1 MKVRSVLVGFLAL
14 AAMVIGGAV
23 PASAN
28 IAWCTS
34 DPPVH
39 VDSAAGSNI
48 TVNTSV
54 TVPKPEI
61 KFLNEVSSSAVA
73 SPQSGGTLVTVRVA
87 LPAGIS
93 TAQVVASSSKYR
105 VSATAR
111 GTGGTTVTLY
121 LLLPV
126 D

>member
-1 MKVRSVLVGFLAL
+1 MKVRSVLVASLAS
-14 AAMVIGGAV
+14 AAMVIGGAAS
-23 PASAN
+23 ASAN

-39 VDSAAGSNI
+39 VDTVAGSNI

-54 TVPKPEI
+54 TVPKSEG
-61 KFLNEVSSSAVA
+61 KLLNDVTTTAVA
-73 SPQSGGTLVTVRVA
+73 SAESGGTLVVVSVS
-87 LPAGIS
+87 LPAGMS
-93 TAQVVASSSKYR
+93 RAQVVSSSNKYR
-105 VSATAR
+105 VSATAY

-121 LLLPV
+121 LHLPV

>member
-1 MKVRSVLVGFLAL
+1 MKVRSVFVALVTSTT
-14 AAMVIGGAV
+14 MVIGGAAS
-23 PASAN
+23 ASAN

-34 DPPVH
+34 DPPAH
-39 VDSAAGSNI
+39 VDTQAGANV

-54 TVPKPEI
+54 TVPKSEG
-61 KFLNEVSSSAVA
+61 KLLNDVTTHAVA
-73 SPQSGGTLVTVRVA
+73 SSEAGGTLVTVSVA

-93 TAQVVASSSKYR
+93 TAEVVSSSNKYR
-105 VSATAR
+105 VSATAY

-121 LLLPV
+121 LHLPI